1 MIANCHYIGIQ
12 LERIRHAGIGAGAG
26 LSSEASTG
34 LEEQL
39 QIMESAISRIR
50 DEMRRRSGVATVR

>member
-1 MIANCHYIGIQ
+1 VEQMIMNCHYICIQ
-12 LERIRHAGIGAGAG
+12 LERIREAGVGAGTR
-26 LSSEASTG
+26 LSSGGSTG

-50 DEMRRRSGVATVR
+50 DEMWRRSA